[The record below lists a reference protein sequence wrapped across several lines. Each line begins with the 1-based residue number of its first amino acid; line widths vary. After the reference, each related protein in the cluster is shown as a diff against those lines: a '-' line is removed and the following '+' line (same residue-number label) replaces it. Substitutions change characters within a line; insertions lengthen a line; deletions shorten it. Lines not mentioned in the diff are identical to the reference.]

1 MHLYNLTLEPPSDWQ
16 QVVVGHFIDDDT
28 SSQQL
33 AVSTGHYLELH
44 KIDADTGAPRLV
56 LREPMVGVIWQMQS
70 VRPVGARTDWL
81 VLTSDSGVVSFV
93 EYGSGNRWRR
103 KASQPFQKNGYGRTN
118 QGHLLMA
125 DPSSRCVF
133 LSALQRN
140 KLVYSLGPKEGGIA
154 IGPPVEL
161 QGDDSVV
168 LAGCALDERFA
179 DPRFVTV
186 ETTPSSVEGG
196 SAPAK
201 ASLRW
206 YVFETGLNLLAA
218 KGSVPLAASSHYYVF
233 ALPFGGVCV
242 CCHGEIRYYR
252 GPASEP
258 VTVKVPSGLEIVT
271 HTLQPRKKG
280 TFLLVQDTDGH
291 VFNLSLAYDA
301 EKERLEAMG
310 IHYFDTVEP
319 ATSLHI
325 LRSGYLVVCA
335 VGGDQRVYQ
344 LEGTGN
350 DEPIE
355 EPFRPK
361 ELENLS
367 LVARLASGASTY
379 DAAVVEGKI
388 YRARPEGLSV
398 SQRGV
403 AANVLVSSP
412 LPFVPSRIF
421 TTKLERS
428 AASDAYLVVSNEDK
442 TLVLSLGEVV
452 EEVPDSKL
460 LSDVPTIL
468 AAQVGRSSV
477 VQIHREGITQVKK
490 DKSVTTW
497 QPPAGLFV
505 THAAA
510 NTDQVALVLS
520 SGELVYFEVDVSD
533 DTLAEYDDRLE
544 LGDSPVTSVGLAR
557 TRASFLVVGFA
568 DSSLSVVSLQH
579 ASCLEVVQMQALSAV
594 PHALSVEGGH
604 IGIGLDNGV
613 YSVSNVD
620 PSTGAIGATR
630 KKYVG
635 ADPVAIYQV
644 TSGAVLISSTV
655 WITQDGEATP
665 LMGLTLSCAAGF
677 VSEEIGGEAMVGIS
691 RRGEMV
697 IFTVG
702 NDEDDEDEE
711 DEEDEEGNEEVKDG
725 DDDEEGNV
733 DDKGGDGEDKDGK
746 EKAPV
751 PQESNES
758 NGNAPSATAVARA
771 ASMNRHLKS
780 GTMATRY
787 LPVDGAPRRL
797 VVDETTLFVATT
809 TGVAI
814 VKDGEV
820 VFTVACDLGSVSSM
834 VRTKMKGKQYL
845 FVAGQGSV
853 ASFLVHDHPAVELLH
868 VTRTKTD
875 QRQTLLGF
883 QGRLLVGVGSEIRTY
898 DVGTRQLLF
907 KGVSRMAAG
916 PIVTMQ
922 PLGGDR
928 IGVGYA
934 HQGVSMVHYDA
945 GDGHFHDFAW
955 DANARHI
962 ISATP
967 LDHTSVAGSDR
978 FGNVFVS
985 SLDDDV
991 SRQADTEWYLV
1002 KAKEPYLQGP
1012 PFRTMAGAQFWVNDV
1027 VVSMARASMVFGGG
1041 QEALV
1046 YFGFSGS
1053 TGILLPIVSSS
1064 ELKFL
1069 QRLEAAMRAQV
1080 NEQTSL
1086 LGKDQL
1092 KFRGY
1097 YDPVMNVVDG
1107 DFVER
1112 FLRLGEAEKQAVATQ
1127 VERSVVEV
1135 TRKINEIRDRALP

>member
-1 MHLYNLTLEPPSDWQ
+1 MHLYNLTLEPPLDWQ

-28 SSQQL
+28 LLQQL

-93 EYGSGNRWRR
+93 EYGSGNQWRR

-125 DPSSRCVF
+125 DPLLRCVF

-196 SAPAK
+196 SVPAK
-201 ASLRW
+201 TSLRW
-206 YVFETGLNLLAA
+206 YVFETGLNILAA
-218 KGSVPLAASSHYYVF
+218 KGLVPLAASLHYYVF

-252 GPASEP
+252 GPTSEP
-258 VTVKVPSGLEIVT
+258 VTVKVPLGLEIVT

-291 VFNLSLAYDA
+291 VFNLSLPYDA

-325 LRSGYLVVCA
+325 LRLGYLVVCA

-367 LVARLASGASTY
+367 LVARLALGASTY

-403 AANVLVSSP
+403 AASVLVSLP
-412 LPFVPSRIF
+412 LPFVPLRIF
-421 TTKLERS
+421 TTKLERL
-428 AASDAYLVVSNEDK
+428 AASDAYLVVSNEEK

-452 EEVPDSKL
+452 EEVPDLKL

-468 AAQVGRSSV
+468 AAQVGRLLV

-505 THAAA
+505 SHAAA

-520 SGELVYFEVDVSD
+520 SGELVYFEVDVPD

-557 TRASFLVVGFA
+557 TRSGFLVVGFA
-568 DSSLSVVSLQH
+568 DSSLLVVLLQH
-579 ASCLEVVQMQALSAV
+579 ANCLEVVQMQALSAV

-620 PSTGAIGATR
+620 PLTGAIGATR
-630 KKYVG
+630 RKYVG
-635 ADPVAIYQV
+635 ADPVAIFQV

-665 LMGLTLSCAAGF
+665 LMGLALLCAAGF
-677 VSEEIGGEAMVGIS
+677 VLEEIGGEAMVGIS

-702 NDEDDEDEE
+702 NDDDEDED
-711 DEEDEEGNEEVKDG
+711 DEEDNEEVKEGGG
-725 DDDEEGNV
+725 DDRE
-733 DDKGGDGEDKDGK
+733 GDGENKDGR

-751 PQESNES
+751 PRESNES
-758 NGNAPSATAVARA
+758 NGNAPLATAVARA
-771 ASMNRHLKS
+771 ASMNRHLKL

-809 TGVAI
+809 TGIAI

-820 VFTVACDLGSVSSM
+820 VFTVACDLGLVSLM

-845 FVAGQGSV
+845 FVAGQGLV
-853 ASFLVHDHPAVELLH
+853 ASFFVHDHPAVELLH

-883 QGRLLVGVGSEIRTY
+883 QGRLLVGVGLEIRTY
-898 DVGTRQLLF
+898 DVGTKQLLF

-945 GDGHFHDFAW
+945 GDGQFHDFAW

-967 LDHTSVAGSDR
+967 LDHTLVAGLDR

-985 SLDDDV
+985 TLDDDV

-1012 PFRTMAGAQFWVNDV
+1012 PFRTMSGAQFWVNDV
-1027 VVSMARASMVFGGG
+1027 VVLMARALMVFGGG

-1053 TGILLPIVSSS
+1053 TGILLPIVLSL

-1086 LGKDQL
+1086 LSKDQL

-1112 FLRLGEAEKQAVATQ
+1112 FLRLGEEDKQAVATQ